1 MIKKIIQRLKF
12 YRQICFFRYVYLN
25 HFCKSVIRTD
35 QSRIIPYKGAVIDLA
50 AGAKL
55 YVGGGD
61 LEIGCDRLCGSHAE
75 TRVRLRENAVWS
87 SEGGCRLS
95 YETTVEVLSGGFLD
109 SQFFTMNTGSVLIAA
124 KAIALGRDVMIGRN
138 AVIYD
143 SDHHTI
149 CNDRQETTNPDA
161 KVTIGDHVWL
171 ATNAMVLK
179 GTTIGEG
186 SMIAAN
192 AVVHGTVPPDSQYMV
207 KTMPVIRANYG
218 AWKRTHP
225 EEG

>member
-1 MIKKIIQRLKF
+1 MIQKIIQRLKF
-12 YRQICFFRYVYLN
+12 YRSIRFCKYVYLN
-25 HFCKSVIRTD
+25 HFCKSVVRTD
-35 QSRIIPYKGAVIDLA
+35 QSRIIPYKSAVLDLE
-50 AGAKL
+50 AGSKL

-61 LEIGCDRLCGSHAE
+61 LEIGCDRLRGSRAE

-95 YETTVEVLSGGFLD
+95 YDTTVEVLSGGLLD

-124 KAIALGRDVMIGRN
+124 KAISLGRDVMIGRN
-138 AVIYD
+138 VVIYD

-149 CNDRQETTNPDA
+149 CNDKQETTNPDA
-161 KVTIGDHVWL
+161 KVSIGDHVWL
-171 ATNAMVLK
+171 ATNAVVLK
-179 GTTIGEG
+179 GTVIGEG

-207 KTMPVIRANYG
+207 KTMPVIREHYG
-218 AWKRTHP
+218 AWNRAHP
-225 EEG
+225 